1 MQIAVLTFDG
11 FNELDSFI
19 AAAILNRL
27 KAKGWAAHITAPT
40 PEVTSMNGVTIQRQK
55 PLEFAAEADAVLIGS
70 GIRTREI
77 AADPAMLARIRLDP
91 ARQLVGAQCSG
102 TLLLARLGLIGNL
115 PACTDLTTKP
125 WVIEA
130 GIAVLDAPF
139 VAHGNVATA
148 GGCLASQ
155 YLAAWVIARLAT
167 LADAEAALHYVAP
180 VGEKQRYVEQALAAV
195 TPFLPPAGSAVPLP
209 DSRKTASLAHG

>member
-27 KAKGWAAHITAPT
+27 KGKGWKAHITAPT
-40 PEVTSMNGVTIQRQK
+40 AEVTSMNGVIVQRQR
-55 PLEFAAEADAVLIGS
+55 PLEFAAEADAVIIGS
-70 GIRTREI
+70 GVRTRDY
-77 AADPAMLARIRLDP
+77 AADAALLSRIRLDP
-91 ARQLVGAQCSG
+91 ARQLIGAQCSG
-102 TLLLARLGLIGNL
+102 TLLLAKLGLVGDL

-130 GIAVLDAPF
+130 GVSVLDAPF

-148 GGCLASQ
+148 GGCLSSH
-155 YLAAWVIARLAT
+155 YLAAWMIARGAS
-167 LADAEAALHYVAP
+167 LADMRQAVHYVAP
-180 VGEKQRYVEQALAAV
+180 VGEKEAYVERAVAVIRPFITPAMAAQ
-195 TPFLPPAGSAVPLP
+195 
-209 DSRKTASLAHG
+209 

>member
-11 FNELDSFI
+11 FNELDSFV

-40 PEVTSMNGVTIQRQK
+40 PEVTSMNGVTVQRQK

-91 ARQLVGAQCSG
+91 SRQLVGAQCSG
-102 TLLLARLGLIGNL
+102 TLLLAKLGLIGSL

-125 WVIEA
+125 WVI
-130 GIAVLDAPF
+130 
-139 VAHGNVATA
+139 
-148 GGCLASQ
+148 
-155 YLAAWVIARLAT
+155 ARLAT
-167 LADAEAALHYVAP
+167 LGDAEAAMHYVAP

-195 TPFLPPAGSAVPLP
+195 TPFLP
-209 DSRKTASLAHG
+209 